1 MRLSRTAHLVRRVSR
16 VPQRVPQEFA
26 GARRRLDGLQLD
38 ARLGGR
44 PERRRLPVGLGRLL
58 PHDDVEAAAVL
69 VTEHEARVVVVRV
82 RVDEER
88 AAEVDATELGVTWG
102 ERRGHW

>member
-1 MRLSRTAHLVRRVSR
+1 MRLSLTAHLVRRVSR

-26 GARRRLDGLQLD
+26 RARGRLDDLQLD

-44 PERRRLPVGLGRLL
+44 PEGSRLPVRLGRLL

-69 VTEHEARVVVVRV
+69 VAEHEPRVVIVRV

-88 AAEVDATELGVTWG
+88 AAEVDATELGVT
-102 ERRGHW
+102 